1 MSDQIN
7 ASAHEL
13 KQLSR
18 LRQLRVNAAL
28 EYQNKCASQL
38 YAAVSKVETRIT
50 RIATIK
56 DSISDL
62 ANYMVGPGCAR
73 LPKEAAYATAQRERL
88 DDQLERNEYALLGEQ
103 EAVEQAEQ
111 QLQEAKQA
119 WIKTVAREAA
129 VKKMQ
134 TKFQHQM
141 LAEEHR
147 RSELVNEERVV
158 LHSNMNTQS
167 YSKRAI

>member
-1 MSDQIN
+1 MNSQIN
-7 ASAHEL
+7 ASASEL

-28 EYQNKCASQL
+28 ELQNKCVNQL
-38 YAAVSKVETRIT
+38 NVTLERVETRLV

-56 DSISDL
+56 SSISDL
-62 ANYMVGPGCAR
+62 ANYMVGPGSRR
-73 LPKEAAYATAQRERL
+73 LPKEGTYATAQRERL

-103 EAVEQAEQ
+103 EAVEEAEQ
-111 QLQEAKQA
+111 QLQNAKQA
-119 WIKTVAREAA
+119 WIKAVAREEA

-134 TKFQHQM
+134 TKFQHQI
-141 LAEEHR
+141 LAIEHK

-167 YSKRAI
+167 FSKRAI